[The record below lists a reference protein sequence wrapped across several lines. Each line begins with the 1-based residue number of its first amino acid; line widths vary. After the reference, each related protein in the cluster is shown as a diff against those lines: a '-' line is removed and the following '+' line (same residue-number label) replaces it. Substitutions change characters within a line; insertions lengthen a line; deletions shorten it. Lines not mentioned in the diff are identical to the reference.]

1 MSAVKRSE
9 LQQTRRLEEAK
20 RAAQILE
27 EEWPDFETLKQQTYQ
42 QKEKLT
48 PIPERVWALCN
59 VGRQLSQGGGG
70 EIERAR
76 RFLEE
81 AVELQKTY
89 VGDENHPGMLFVY
102 ETLCNLLENV
112 PDWEQNAKEIRIQMF
127 EILVKISERYR
138 EQSDFLSSVILMQDI
153 LQDYEI
159 YIGQYYPPF
168 QKVVVK
174 MSEFWKSQNYGCKI
188 VSKSKFGPQGFLFLE
203 SHRIVW
209 EDPTG
214 GQHVWEYVSRP
225 KYNGNPAV
233 SAVAIY
239 ARIVKKDRSKPLI
252 PLVMQYR
259 PPVNAITVEL
269 PAGVIDEGESVSQA
283 ALRELKEETGL
294 VGEIVDESQTICH
307 SPGHSCELFK
317 IVTIDVDG
325 DLPQNK
331 NPKQQLDSGE
341 FIHVEYVEEDQLL
354 NFVKRMSDESGYH
367 IVGYLYGLAFG
378 VNLQQQ
384 KSKIEQI
391 NNIGKVKSNEIK
403 QSENQQKISNYE
415 SQNQS
420 ENSTLLHEKNDEG
433 NFPFFILDRG
443 VELSDIIGQNQA
455 LMQENIEQTQK
466 QNEQTNYIS
475 QLGIAGIGAVV
486 GCIVTVCAFNLAK
499 IR

>member
-168 QKVVVK
+168 QKVVQQMNNLRVTLN
-174 MSEFWKSQNYGCKI
+174 EEER
-188 VSKSKFGPQGFLFLE
+188 SKVLE
-203 SHRIVW
+203 ARKRKQ
-209 EDPTG
+209 PFCYQM
-214 GQHVWEYVSRP
+214 GQRFME
-225 KYNGNPAV
+225 
-233 SAVAIY
+233 
-239 ARIVKKDRSKPLI
+239 KPLI
-252 PLVMQYR
+252 Q
-259 PPVNAITVEL
+259 
-269 PAGVIDEGESVSQA
+269 
-283 ALRELKEETGL
+283 
-294 VGEIVDESQTICH
+294 
-307 SPGHSCELFK
+307 
-317 IVTIDVDG
+317 
-325 DLPQNK
+325 QN
-331 NPKQQLDSGE
+331 
-341 FIHVEYVEEDQLL
+341 
-354 NFVKRMSDESGYH
+354 
-367 IVGYLYGLAFG
+367 
-378 VNLQQQ
+378 
-384 KSKIEQI
+384 EQI
-391 NNIGKVKSNEIK
+391 NDIAKWNNNEK
-403 QSENQQKISNYE
+403 
-415 SQNQS
+415 
-420 ENSTLLHEKNDEG
+420 
-433 NFPFFILDRG
+433 
-443 VELSDIIGQNQA
+443 LSPWP
-455 LMQENIEQTQK
+455 
-466 QNEQTNYIS
+466 
-475 QLGIAGIGAVV
+475 
-486 GCIVTVCAFNLAK
+486 
-499 IR
+499 